1 MDLIFLLKSLLLGA
15 GLAMDAFSLS
25 IANGLA
31 DPQMR
36 HAKGFAIA
44 LTFGFFQWLMPL
56 LGWVCVHFFLERFQA
71 FQPAIPWIAF
81 FLLLYFGGG
90 MIRDSRKPVE
100 EKKEI
105 GYSLLCLQGLA
116 TSIDALSTGFII
128 ADQPFVHAFV
138 CSLIIGL
145 VTFFLCTIGVFLGKK
160 LGIRLAEKA
169 RFVGG
174 VILILIGVNILYSAH
189 PLF

>member
-56 LGWVCVHFFLERFQA
+56 LGWVCVHFFLERFQS

-81 FLLLYFGGG
+81 SSSC
-90 MIRDSRKPVE
+90 I
-100 EKKEI
+100 
-105 GYSLLCLQGLA
+105 LA
-116 TSIDALSTGFII
+116 A
-128 ADQPFVHAFV
+128 A
-138 CSLIIGL
+138 
-145 VTFFLCTIGVFLGKK
+145 
-160 LGIRLAEKA
+160 
-169 RFVGG
+169 
-174 VILILIGVNILYSAH
+174 
-189 PLF
+189 